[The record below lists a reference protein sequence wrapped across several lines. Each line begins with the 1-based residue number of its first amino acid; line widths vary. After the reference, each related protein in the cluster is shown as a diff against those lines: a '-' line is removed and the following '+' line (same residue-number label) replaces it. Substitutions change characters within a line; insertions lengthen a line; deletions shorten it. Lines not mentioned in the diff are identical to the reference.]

1 VFLTLYGTG
10 IRNHGNSSDDVLVT
24 INGVSVPVFYAGPQ
38 NQYAGLD
45 QINVPLL
52 LSLRGS
58 GLANVVIKVNQHQ
71 ANTVT
76 VDIQ

>member
-1 VFLTLYGTG
+1 M
-10 IRNHGNSSDDVLVT
+10 RHHNSSPDDMLAT
-24 INGVSVPVFYAGPQ
+24 INGISVPVLYAGPQ
-38 NQYAGLD
+38 PDFAGLD

-58 GLANVVIKVNQHQ
+58 GVANVVIKVNQHQ

-76 VDIQ
+76 VDIE

>member
-1 VFLTLYGTG
+1 MSVASS
-10 IRNHGNSSDDVLVT
+10 IRHYDSSADDVLVT
-24 INGVSVPVFYAGPQ
+24 INGVSVPVLYAGPQ
-38 NQYAGLD
+38 GDFAGLD